1 LEKGK
6 KKFATDGFVPLD
18 TSKYQAIFNQQIK
31 YPSIFLQ
38 QTNSGKFIEESNKLS
53 ILIVG
58 DKNKIA
64 GSIKIHPT
72 HLLNSQKTFFD
83 GQTKLDYCPDKNANL
98 FYTITLVKDS
108 EIFQDELRSEMAS
121 SPHLCN
127 LPLNE
132 TIYKNVASS
141 APKPQEP
148 PGNPKAETRTQGPI
162 VSLNKLYN
170 KNSQKRNSQEFG
182 PQGSIN
188 FGPKPIPTPKRDPPS
203 TGISENL
210 IRNLK
215 DTLLTNTGSAN
226 IKITPRSGR
235 IDPNN
240 MGNPRQNSSR
250 SNSRQGS
257 RNGSKNNS
265 RSFSRQ
271 LSNVKINYGS
281 NVNNNNLPQ
290 KLVP

>member
-1 LEKGK
+1 MEKGK
-6 KKFATDGFVPLD
+6 KKFATDGFVSLD
-18 TSKYQAIFNQQIK
+18 TSKYQAIFNQQIN
-31 YPSIFLQ
+31 YPSVFLQ

-72 HLLNSQKTFFD
+72 HLLNSQKTFFN

-108 EIFQDELRSEMAS
+108 EIFQNELRSEMAS

-148 PGNPKAETRTQGPI
+148 PGNPKAEPRSQGPI

-170 KNSQKRNSQEFG
+170 TNS
-182 PQGSIN
+182 
-188 FGPKPIPTPKRDPPS
+188 
-203 TGISENL
+203 
-210 IRNLK
+210 
-215 DTLLTNTGSAN
+215 
-226 IKITPRSGR
+226 
-235 IDPNN
+235 
-240 MGNPRQNSSR
+240 
-250 SNSRQGS
+250 
-257 RNGSKNNS
+257 
-265 RSFSRQ
+265 
-271 LSNVKINYGS
+271 
-281 NVNNNNLPQ
+281 
-290 KLVP
+290 